1 MRGRNG
7 VDQPPIGRG
16 GAKPVGVEARR
27 KIRAPSRGVMA
38 GLEPV
43 VVEPG
48 CPENPLSVDS
58 LVPVPQTD
66 TGRRVEYTKVT
77 GRTYAKELGNMTS

>member
-1 MRGRNG
+1 L
-7 VDQPPIGRG
+7 DG
-16 GAKPVGVEARR
+16 GAKPVGVEVRR
-27 KIRAPSRGVMA
+27 EVRALSRGVMA
-38 GLEPV
+38 GLEPE
-43 VVEPG
+43 VVEPC
-48 CPENPLSVDS
+48 CPENPLSDDP